1 MIGVTGD
8 NIDFR
13 HAGEGAAAIGRL
25 SADYVYG
32 EDAEDVI
39 PAGSIIF
46 TGAYKGNPAYNVVML
61 YDQNG
66 HQVGGRDGE
75 GNLNAYQI
83 ILAEVPDTGNVRDV
97 SDGTWIYWIEPDDV
111 VNLQAIEKVRAELYR
126 VDTAQT
132 NEGQRMVSD
141 SLFEKMPEEL
151 PEIQISGGK
160 AVR

>member
-1 MIGVTGD
+1 MTGVQTCALP
-8 NIDFR
+8 I
-13 HAGEGAAAIGRL
+13 L
-25 SADYVYG
+25 
-32 EDAEDVI
+32 I
-39 PAGSIIF
+39 PAGSIVF

-61 YDQNG
+61 FDQNG

-126 VDTAQT
+126 VDNAQT